1 MNTMGD
7 WLDGI
12 LAEGLESYIEK
23 NKSQLTTPA
32 CLKKAQ
38 ADLSK
43 LSRGEDPYYDT
54 PATGAVY
61 GLTYHS
67 IRMNDG
73 MKSLIPAL
81 KDRLQENQTPPSI
94 SLIDLGCG
102 TGVGLWSLVALL
114 EGARRGWVEELKGIG
129 LPTHIH
135 YLGLDSSPF
144 MIDAGK
150 ALWEKCG
157 KLLSPEIPVSAHF
170 RMCNW
175 PIAPSVLPK
184 EKGFEKPWLMASFLF
199 DFDMANEHPGTGD
212 VKKCFISATRYFQ
225 PDFVFLLCTARKKK
239 CTDEIIEEVRKIKIK
254 HAPGKFRKC
263 EPPVCGP
270 LSGNLGQTTLLRRKV
285 LGDSLNLKWEPPH
298 ATHIHVLEWSG
309 VRFISPEMAMQGVVL
324 DDKQQQA
331 ADLKTLRESGG
342 SPRRIKGPPGS
353 GKTII
358 LYELLMK
365 LMREAVSNSEPVLF
379 VTFNLAV
386 VNQIYDWNLSRRLGK
401 GAEVGELEW
410 KARGDFGGH
419 FEILK
424 NGRVKARL
432 MNLDKL
438 PTQIGRFTSPEG
450 PGFNIELMGRIRG
463 AGQEI
468 RNLKEEKLLSEFR
481 VHFYGKAEMSFEK
494 YLLIER
500 NKSTGLRLAKGT
512 KIRTEVGNLFQGIQD
527 PYLKNRIRLLE
538 KLRRKEIP
546 RQFRCLLVDE
556 LQDMTD
562 ADLEILRHLALPGA
576 TMVVAEDARQC
587 IHTGPFY
594 RAPAL
599 SSNRRWNDVR
609 VSTCYRTPYRIGLAL
624 QRISAELSKKPKEED
639 EGFEEHVEPVPTRLS
654 FTGIRPILIQG
665 GQLDGVAKAIRSI
678 VQNIREDSVASSTR
692 GLILETNNDLCGA
705 LNACGDTFI
714 KWETKSILKA
724 KGLESPV
731 LVWDTGRPLPS
742 GCKLSLAYTIISR
755 ATSICIIW
763 ERSETSKEVKELLSK
778 LTDETILKWPNP
790 I

>member
-1 MNTMGD
+1 M
-7 WLDGI
+7 
-12 LAEGLESYIEK
+12 K
-23 NKSQLTTPA
+23 NQGRGT
-32 CLKKAQ
+32 LKKTFTNVIT
-38 ADLSK
+38 K
-43 LSRGEDPYYDT
+43 
-54 PATGAVY
+54 
-61 GLTYHS
+61 
-67 IRMNDG
+67 
-73 MKSLIPAL
+73 
-81 KDRLQENQTPPSI
+81 
-94 SLIDLGCG
+94 
-102 TGVGLWSLVALL
+102 
-114 EGARRGWVEELKGIG
+114 
-129 LPTHIH
+129 
-135 YLGLDSSPF
+135 
-144 MIDAGK
+144 
-150 ALWEKCG
+150 
-157 KLLSPEIPVSAHF
+157 
-170 RMCNW
+170 
-175 PIAPSVLPK
+175 
-184 EKGFEKPWLMASFLF
+184 
-199 DFDMANEHPGTGD
+199 
-212 VKKCFISATRYFQ
+212 YFQ
-225 PDFVFLLCTARKKK
+225 PDFVFLLCTERKKK
-239 CTDEIIEEVRKIKIK
+239 CTNEIASEVGKIKIK
-254 HAPGKFRKC
+254 HVPGRFIRH
-263 EPPVCGP
+263 EPPTSGP
-270 LSGNLGQTTLLRRKV
+270 LNGNLGKTTIVRRKV
-285 LGDSLNLKWEPPH
+285 LADSLNLRWQPPH
-298 ATHIHVLEWSG
+298 PTHIHVLEWFG
-309 VRFISPEMAMQGVVL
+309 DRFISQEMAMQGVVL
-324 DDKQQQA
+324 DLKQEQA
-331 ADLKTLRESGG
+331 ADLKTLSEPGG

-353 GKTII
+353 GKTVI
-358 LYELLMK
+358 LYKLLIK
-365 LMREAVSNSEPVLF
+365 LLKEATSASEPVLF
-379 VTFNLAV
+379 VTFNLGV
-386 VNQIYDWNLSRRLGK
+386 INQIHEWSRSGQFKKDAETK
-401 GAEVGELEW
+401 GLEW
-410 KARGDFGGH
+410 RKKSDFGGH
-419 FEILK
+419 FEIIK

-450 PGFNIELMGRIRG
+450 PGFDIELKGRIRS

-468 RNLKEEKLLSEFR
+468 RDLKEEKLLSEFR

-512 KIRTEVGNLFQGIQD
+512 KIRREVGNLFQGIQD
-527 PYLKNRIRLLE
+527 PYLKNRIGLLE

-678 VQNIREDSVASSTR
+678 VQNIREDSVAVSTR

-763 ERSETSKEVKELLSK
+763 ERSETSKEVKELLGR